1 MPAPPPS
8 TAARRRFW
16 PLVCALLAL
25 AVLVAATFAVPA
37 VLAELRPAWQHAQ
50 DGPGAGA
57 PGASSAE
64 DPEGEAQDADD
75 AAASPDPAA
84 AGLAAASGTVD
95 AEGVTESLDAGL
107 AGAPGTVAAAV
118 AVAGEDTVV
127 AGRSQE
133 RPMVPASNQKVLTA
147 LALAAAVD
155 PYERLETTVVRG
167 HEPQEL
173 VLVAGGDT
181 LLAPGEGRTDHVNGH
196 AGLATLAERTARALR
211 EDAPDTVATTP
222 WTVELDTDLFTG
234 PELNPAWERED
245 ITAGEITR
253 VAPVALYS
261 HRVPTADGADPGSR
275 GDRPEDPADAVAR
288 EFARQLAQRLGTGA
302 SVTVGGTES
311 APDDAVELARV
322 ESATVAEQ
330 SAYMLAHSD
339 NSLAET
345 LARVAAVASGREGSM
360 AGVQELIPAALA
372 EHGIDTEGLRAVDA
386 SGMAQEDRV
395 TAGTLARAVDTLVTD
410 PRYGPYGRGLPVAG
424 AEGTLTERFD
434 DPAEA
439 AARGVT
445 RAKTGTLL
453 DVVALSGYVQR
464 TDGSVLVYSLVLNGV
479 SGDTDRAKDTVDRTV
494 AALAGSA

>member
-8 TAARRRFW
+8 TSARRRSW
-16 PLVCALLAL
+16 PLACALLAL

-37 VLAELRPAWQHAQ
+37 VVAELRPAWQH
-50 DGPGAGA
+50 
-57 PGASSAE
+57 
-64 DPEGEAQDADD
+64 AQDADD

-95 AEGVTESLDAGL
+95 AEGVAEALDAGL
-107 AGAPGTVAAAV
+107 TGAPGTVAAAV

-127 AGRSQE
+127 AGRSPE

-147 LALAAAVD
+147 LALAATVD

-167 HEPQEL
+167 DQPRKL

-181 LLAPGEGRTDHVNGH
+181 LLAPGEGRADAVNGH
-196 AGLATLAERTARALR
+196 AGLGTLAERTAQALR
-211 EDAPDTVATTP
+211 QDDPDAAASGQ
-222 WTVELDTDLFTG
+222 WAVELDTDLFAG
-234 PELNPAWERED
+234 PELNPAWEGED
-245 ITAGEITR
+245 VAAGEITR

-275 GDRPEDPADAVAR
+275 GERPQDPAAAVAR
-288 EFARQLAQRLGTGA
+288 EFARQLEQRLGAGA
-302 SVTVGGTES
+302 RVTVGGAAS
-311 APDDAVELARV
+311 APEDAVGLARV
-322 ESATVAEQ
+322 ASAPVSEQ

-339 NSLAET
+339 NSLAES
-345 LARVAAVASGREGSM
+345 LARVAAVASGREGSVT
-360 AGVQELIPAALA
+360 GVQELIPAALA
-372 EHGIDTEGLRAVDA
+372 EHGIDTEGLRAADA
-386 SGMAQEDRV
+386 SGMAQQDRV
-395 TAGTLARAVDTLVTD
+395 SATTLARAVDTLVTD
-410 PRYGPYGRGLPVAG
+410 PRYGPYGRGLPLAG
-424 AEGTLTERFD
+424 AQGTLSERFD

-464 TDGSVLVYSLVLNGV
+464 ADGSVLVYSLVLNGV
-479 SGDTDRAKDTVDRTV
+479 SGDTTRAKDTVDRTV
-494 AALAGSA
+494 AALARSA